1 MPDLTPVGKGIL
13 KFAAVEAG
21 VLILTLGV
29 LFGLSRH
36 GAARVSPNTS
46 PDATPVAAEATADM
60 APAPINDHDKPS
72 IISSPDAAEV
82 AEKPQEAATPYPAID
97 PKRLLAKNL
106 KVVDHEVELGE
117 NYWTVAKD
125 FNIDVPTVFGAN
137 PDMDFV
143 AHIHQH
149 LLVPNRKG
157 ALHAVAKGETLKSI
171 ADAYKAK
178 VEDLKKENSISWWH
192 GIREGDV
199 LFVADV
205 KPVRMNDKWRAYF
218 GSRGFFGMPFASW
231 GRGWSSKFG
240 KRVDPIT
247 GLQGRHPGVDFRA
260 KFGVDVFASA
270 TGRVIFAG
278 VAGGYGNLVQIRHN
292 KEYISYYGHLSKILV
307 KQGQHVHRGQ
317 IVGKVGATGRVTG
330 PHLHFEIRRY
340 GKPID
345 PLPLM

>member
-1 MPDLTPVGKGIL
+1 MTPVGKGIL
-13 KFAAVEAG
+13 KFAAIEAG
-21 VLILTLGV
+21 VLLLTLGV
-29 LFGLSRH
+29 LFGLAHRNGSTSSPSSPSES
-36 GAARVSPNTS
+36 AVSPS
-46 PDATPVAAEATADM
+46 AEATAEM
-60 APAPINDHDKPS
+60 APAPIDDHDHPS
-72 IISSPDAAEV
+72 RVASPDAAEV
-82 AEKPQEAATPYPAID
+82 AAKPEEAPTPYPAID

-106 KVVDHEVELGE
+106 KVEDHEVEIGE

-125 FNIDVPTVFGAN
+125 FNIDVPTILGAN

-149 LLVPNRKG
+149 LLTPNRKG
-157 ALHAVAKGETLKSI
+157 VLHAVAKGETLKSI
-171 ADAYKAK
+171 AETYKVK
-178 VEDLKKENSISWWH
+178 VEDLKKENTVPWWH
-192 GIREGDV
+192 GLQEGDV
-199 LFVADV
+199 LFVAGA
-205 KPVRMNDKWRAYF
+205 KPVRMNDKWQAYF
-218 GSRGFFGMPFASW
+218 ESRGFFGMPFKSW

-240 KRVDPIT
+240 KRIDPIT
-247 GLQGRHPGVDFRA
+247 NQRGFHPGVDFRA

-270 TGRVIFAG
+270 TGTVIYAG